1 MVYVGKNEQRR
12 TYETLD
18 FSRNFFSFL
27 LAVVNHAVHHQ
38 KIVQS
43 KIGSVDFSKL
53 CQNDLS

>member
-43 KIGSVDFSKL
+43 KIGIGGFFKIVSK
-53 CQNDLS
+53 